1 MKSLACVV
9 LMLAFVTANGCT
21 KASESSDAKRMPKPP
36 PGPIAD
42 GAQEVRVAVD
52 VDGVAQPAIDGAKLA
67 ATPPDFKDEEHR
79 AWRIGT
85 LLGAIAARPGT
96 TITVTGPKE
105 VAVTMKNP
113 SAPNDPIPVF
123 SVNRR
128 GDVIAELVSPD
139 QPFPAYH
146 GQGGRLSRPGDPM
159 PRIVGV
165 TKIAIATR
173 DATP

>member
-1 MKSLACVV
+1 MRSFAFIALAC
-9 LMLAFVTANGCT
+9 MLAIGCT

-42 GAQEVRVAVD
+42 GSHEVRVD
-52 VDGVAQPAIDGAKLA
+52 VEIDGIAQPAIDAAKLA
-67 ATPPDFKDEEHR
+67 ATPPDFKDDDHR

-85 LLGAIAARPGT
+85 LLGANAARPRT
-96 TITVTGPKE
+96 AITVTGAKD

-113 SAPNDPIPVF
+113 SAPSDPIPVF

-128 GDVIAELVSPD
+128 GEAIAELVSPD

-165 TKIAIATR
+165 TKIAIATG
-173 DATP
+173 DAAH